1 MSNRFPKVTAKDAIR
16 VIEKIGFILVRQS
29 GSAIEQIKFGLLAHE
44 RQPEMSGGFMK
55 MESNEEI
62 RPEYDFSNMKG
73 GVRGKYVD
81 RYQAGTNIV
90 LLEPDVAQAFLTS
103 DSVNEA
109 LRLLMQIA
117 QRQKPNTT
125 LKPTSQI

>member
-1 MSNRFPKVTAKDAIR
+1 
-16 VIEKIGFILVRQS
+16 
-29 GSAIEQIKFGLLAHE
+29 
-44 RQPEMSGGFMK
+44 MSGGFIK
-55 MESNEEI
+55 MESNHELEDDL
-62 RPEYDFSNMKG
+62 RPEYDFSKMRN

-90 LLEPDVAQAFLTS
+90 LLEPDVAQAFPTS

-117 QRQKPNTT
+117 QRQKPNTA
-125 LKPTSQI
+125 LDPTPQK